1 MISSITCEP
10 RMGNMTKTLIS
21 LFSYQELCETVN
33 FVTVLYKHVIAYP
46 NLLGKK
52 GYVVVV
58 VCINMW
64 NSVVPALSI
73 IKWTKPKI
81 SNQGI
86 ITRFFLKYHIIF
98 PINTSKRIIPWPAM
112 VGWHSQEGTQCQC
125 MKGQS
130 AVCSS

>member
-1 MISSITCEP
+1 MFKHVNFHYIYWYIKLNKNMISSITCEP

-58 VCINMW
+58 VCINM
-64 NSVVPALSI
+64 
-73 IKWTKPKI
+73 
-81 SNQGI
+81 
-86 ITRFFLKYHIIF
+86 
-98 PINTSKRIIPWPAM
+98 
-112 VGWHSQEGTQCQC
+112 
-125 MKGQS
+125 
-130 AVCSS
+130 